1 MNGSNNSYMHER
13 GMYMRRQALLDEAE
27 RDRPGRRL
35 KKWHSE
41 NRPKTLLERY
51 RRPRLVYVAAGLMLI
66 LLAIVRVVFP
76 AMM

>member
-13 GMYMRRQALLDEAE
+13 EMYMRRQALLDEAE

-35 KKWHSE
+35 KKWRRKNH
-41 NRPKTLLERY
+41 PKTLLEGY

>member
-13 GMYMRRQALLDEAE
+13 EMYMRRQALLDEAE

-35 KKWHSE
+35 KKWRSK
-41 NRPKTLLERY
+41 NRPKALLEGY